1 MATNSEAKSPL
12 WRHLSYPPPSL
23 TLSALISNTA
33 WQCNPQKGGGGRKS
47 SITELYVGWII
58 SPVSSYLPSSLITP
72 PAPAQNTKLGW
83 RFLTLSPTL
92 PLHHPLYQEQAGWKR
107 RWKNIMILSCPRC
120 METDSPA
127 ADTHSTFYS
136 QPSTQHNHLN
146 KTKTI
151 LVSPRQFEVF
161 CYSHTPQ

>member
-1 MATNSEAKSPL
+1 MCNWHLKSVSSSMKKKGTSERAWEWTKLKVAKNVNLMRSWWRWELFEVATNSEPKSPL

-83 RFLTLSPTL
+83 SFLPF
-92 PLHHPLYQEQAGWKR
+92 PLHWPYIIHFIKSRVGERGGG
-107 RWKNIMILSCPRC
+107 
-120 METDSPA
+120 
-127 ADTHSTFYS
+127 
-136 QPSTQHNHLN
+136 
-146 KTKTI
+146 KT
-151 LVSPRQFEVF
+151 
-161 CYSHTPQ
+161 